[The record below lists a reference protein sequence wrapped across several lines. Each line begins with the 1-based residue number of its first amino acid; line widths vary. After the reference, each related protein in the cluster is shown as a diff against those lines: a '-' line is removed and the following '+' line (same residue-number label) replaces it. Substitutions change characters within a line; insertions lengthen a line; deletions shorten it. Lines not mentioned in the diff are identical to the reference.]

1 MDNPFDVQSK
11 RGSLWHR
18 WDPHIHTPGTALN
31 DQYIGPDPWESF
43 LGAIETSSPPI
54 RALGIT
60 DYFGIE
66 RYEEVVNAQREGRL
80 RNVGLIFPNV
90 ELRLG
95 IETAKASAINI
106 HLLFSPH
113 DADHVE
119 RIKRFL
125 LEFEFPYLGESYR
138 CQRDDLIRLGRAHK
152 PGLTDDDAARSEG
165 AMSRS
170 LLNA

>member
-1 MDNPFDVQSK
+1 LS
-11 RGSLWHR
+11 
-18 WDPHIHTPGTALN
+18 
-31 DQYIGPDPWESF
+31 
-43 LGAIETSSPPI
+43 AIETSSPPI

-66 RYEEVVNAQREGRL
+66 RYEQIVEAQRQGRL
-80 RNVGLIFPNV
+80 QNVGLIFPNV

-95 IETAKASAINI
+95 IETVKASAINI

-125 LEFEFPYLGESYR
+125 LEFEFPYLGESCR
-138 CQRDDLIRLGRAHK
+138 CQRADLAGQPDGERLCWIKGD
-152 PGLTDDDAARSEG
+152 LTFD
-165 AMSRS
+165 S
-170 LLNA
+170 LRQMLVAV